1 MVVQA
6 LDKNNNQLW
15 VECPVLTWERIQK
28 EVLKAPSFLYVDVNR
43 TDLLN
48 AYRTDFERH
57 NLQRFGSLRT
67 RKAAIH
73 STTSLPKNKDNAN
86 KTRLICNQARSPW
99 RSILRRVGK
108 ILSFLTI
115 ELSHRVRTFN
125 LNRLDEI
132 RSHLNRAYNTFS
144 NSNTNDASRRTIKVF
159 QFDVKQMFTWLAQPS
174 TMQSLRFAL
183 ANIIFNLPKSRNWK
197 PVVYIS
203 KTLTNNGKYDTGWN
217 RSYAPQDY
225 IAFTFDDIYNIV
237 SLDFA
242 HSHFIIGDAVF
253 VQKDGC
259 PIGGYLSSPLAQ
271 MKCMCDEAVLIR
283 PLLTPSSSKHF
294 YGIRQVDD
302 LLLLILANWHDE
314 LEVQEA

>member
-28 EVLKAPSFLYVDVNR
+28 EVIKAPSFLYVDADR
-43 TDLLN
+43 KELLQ
-48 AYRTDFERH
+48 AYRTDFEKH
-57 NLQRFGSLRT
+57 RFGSLRT

-73 STTSLPKNKDNAN
+73 STTLLPKNKDPPN

-115 ELSHRVRTFN
+115 ELSHRVCTFN

-132 RSHLNRAYNTFS
+132 RSHLNRAYHTFS
-144 NSNTNDASRRTIKVF
+144 NDNDHKDSKRTIKVF
-159 QFDVKQMFTWLAQPS
+159 QFDVKQMFTWLAQSS

-183 ANIIFNLPKSRNWK
+183 AHIIFQPPKSRNRK

-203 KTLTNNGKYDTGWN
+203 KTLKQDGKYDIGWN
-217 RSYAPQDY
+217 RNYAPQDY
-225 IAFTFDDIYNIV
+225 IAFTFNDIINI
-237 SLDFA
+237 
-242 HSHFIIGDAVF
+242 
-253 VQKDGC
+253 
-259 PIGGYLSSPLAQ
+259 LSWACSG
-271 MKCMCDEAVLIR
+271 
-283 PLLTPSSSKHF
+283 T
-294 YGIRQVDD
+294 
-302 LLLLILANWHDE
+302 E
-314 LEVQEA
+314 LF